1 MKMKKTDR
9 FIEAVFLIFVF
20 VITAVLASREA
31 FGMMPDEFS
40 HFEVVYYIYKHGVIP
55 TGYEPQIQV
64 PYWGASYAFQ
74 PILTYIIQGFVM
86 RFIDLFTDSV
96 YAIMFS
102 ARLVNCAF
110 GVIMAYFVR
119 RISCLIWDDRS
130 LQWLF
135 TFLIV
140 LLPEN
145 LYIHSYINTD
155 SMAAMSVAIIIYAL
169 IKGEED
175 DFANKTIVTLAAG
188 VSLCLLSYYNAYG
201 AVLIAVI
208 WFFAHFISGHRNAD
222 PANKGNNAD
231 PANKGNNADPANK
244 SYRVMWKKF
253 GLTTLLVCIMAGW
266 WFVRSGI
273 LYHGDIFGL
282 SARWELAVKEAE
294 PQYSPL
300 MKQTFMSQGSSLKDM
315 LLSGDYLKTV
325 YRSFICVMGNFDIQT
340 ADVVYHIDKI
350 ILAVG
355 IIFAILPLRAN
366 ARFIRSHGGASAG
379 CPGNSDDSTCY
390 VDDTVDKRHVRIYV
404 ELLLFADI
412 VITVLLHMV
421 YSYAYDWQPQGRY
434 LLPMLVPLMYFLTLG
449 FDKAGRL
456 VTLAATKIG
465 GIFGRE
471 DPASRS
477 AADSAAKKINFIIRA
492 AVMIYIAVVL
502 IYTLK
507 VKVLPLYFGNA
518 DFRSYTGLSWQQVIT
533 EFMQK

>member
-1 MKMKKTDR
+1 M
-9 FIEAVFLIFVF
+9 EAVFLIFVF
-20 VITAVLASREA
+20 VITAILASREA

-110 GVIMAYFVR
+110 GVVMAYFVR

-208 WFFAHFISGHRNAD
+208 WFFVHFISGHR
-222 PANKGNNAD
+222 
-231 PANKGNNADPANK
+231 NADPANK

-340 ADVVYHIDKI
+340 ADIVYHIDKI

-366 ARFIRSHGGASAG
+366 ARFIRG
-379 CPGNSDDSTCY
+379 
-390 VDDTVDKRHVRIYV
+390 KVRIYA

-449 FDKAGRL
+449 FDKGGRL
-456 VTLAATKIG
+456 VTLAAEKIG
-465 GIFGRE
+465 SIRGKADAASE
-471 DPASRS
+471 PASES
-477 AADSAAKKINFIIRA
+477 VAKKINFVIRA

-507 VKVLPLYFGNA
+507 DKVLPLYFGNA
-518 DFRSYTGLSWQQVIT
+518 DFRSYTGLSWQQVIP